1 MQVEVVLGRTIED
14 LESAGRKAAEVLG
27 AGGLVVHPT
36 ETFYGIGG
44 DGSTANNELLAKV
57 KARSSAQPL
66 ILLIPDRERL
76 RHLHPTLEWPRAADE
91 LARRFWP
98 GPLTMVVPCAEAP
111 KGLLGPGGGLAV
123 RVTPH
128 GAVSAIFQHWNG
140 ALTSTS
146 ANVADKEPP
155 CSLEEALL
163 IFEGRDELA
172 MLASPVLAIDG
183 GATAGR
189 LASTIVSFVESPP
202 RLLREGPIGLD
213 ELKGVLPY
221 VRKTE

>member
-14 LESAGRKAAEVLG
+14 LESAGRRAAEVLG
-27 AGGLVVHPT
+27 AGGLVIHPT

-76 RHLHPTLEWPRAADE
+76 RYLHPTLEWPRAADD

-111 KGLLGPGGGLAV
+111 KRDFHEVSTVGAGFAGDLAV
-123 RVTPH
+123 DIER
-128 GAVSAIFQHWNG
+128 
-140 ALTSTS
+140 
-146 ANVADKEPP
+146 VADRVVAADRGLRGGQK
-155 CSLEEALL
+155 S
-163 IFEGRDELA
+163 
-172 MLASPVLAIDG
+172 VVAIG
-183 GATAGR
+183 VQAPR
-189 LASTIVSFVESPP
+189 VR
-202 RLLREGPIGLD
+202 RLLLRRDRRG
-213 ELKGVLPY
+213 
-221 VRKTE
+221 